1 MDSVPTLSV
10 TPVTLVWLSL
20 SCPTF
25 AENLMPTIQT
35 LDWASHPVTLT
46 TSISFLVCGHLSIHG
61 SVHAPGSQASEGPK
75 LLLLACPPAMWAVP
89 PTTEGHGPEGLDEVK
104 ADRGP
109 EASSHLL
116 ASRRPLHLGLYIAG
130 IQGYT

>member
-1 MDSVPTLSV
+1 MAVFMLQAVKPLRVLSY
-10 TPVTLVWLSL
+10 
-20 SCPTF
+20 C
-25 AENLMPTIQT
+25 
-35 LDWASHPVTLT
+35 
-46 TSISFLVCGHLSIHG
+46 
-61 SVHAPGSQASEGPK
+61 
-75 LLLLACPPAMWAVP
+75 LACPPAMWAVP